1 MINYETDQTLCGGSL
16 VSDIHVITAAH
27 CLNSGRVL
35 ESVIVGETDI
45 RKEIDEVKNE
55 TMSYYLAI
63 LSYVYCNKRQ
73 RFHS

>member
-27 CLNSGRVL
+27 CLKSGRVL

-55 TMSYYLAI
+55 TMSYHLAI
-63 LSYVYCNKRQ
+63 LSYMYCNKRQ